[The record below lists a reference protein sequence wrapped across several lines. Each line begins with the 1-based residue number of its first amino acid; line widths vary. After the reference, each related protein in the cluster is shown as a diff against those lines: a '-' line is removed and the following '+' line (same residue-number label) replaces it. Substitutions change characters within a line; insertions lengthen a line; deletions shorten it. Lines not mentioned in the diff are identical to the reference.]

1 MTPEEAEAYLKWMTQ
16 RESTEGIRFQEL
28 IESDKDL
35 IKRLQTRL
43 TVQNHDTKTISMDV
57 WVDLMKAVVRDDKEI
72 KRLREGIEQAV
83 KLLNTD
89 ANATRE
95 LLKELIE

>member
-1 MTPEEAEAYLKWMTQ
+1 MIDTDKYEGRSKRTAWRTSWGEPYDELNWLKENDECNEVDVQVLADAPLLLAE
-16 RESTEGIRFQEL
+16 
-28 IESDKDL
+28 
-35 IKRLQTRL
+35 
-43 TVQNHDTKTISMDV
+43 V
-57 WVDLMKAVVRDDKEI
+57 

-95 LLKELIE
+95 LLKEMIE

>member
-1 MTPEEAEAYLKWMTQ
+1 MIDTDKYEGHTEEPWKTGGYDVQAIKVWTVEGLDETENWIQVPRADRLLAIDAPLLLAE
-16 RESTEGIRFQEL
+16 
-28 IESDKDL
+28 
-35 IKRLQTRL
+35 
-43 TVQNHDTKTISMDV
+43 V
-57 WVDLMKAVVRDDKEI
+57 

>member
-1 MTPEEAEAYLKWMTQ
+1 MIDTDKYEGHTLAEHWDF
-16 RESTEGIRFQEL
+16 SIWGITMPTGFDADAQ
-28 IESDKDL
+28 
-35 IKRLQTRL
+35 
-43 TVQNHDTKTISMDV
+43 
-57 WVDLMKAVVRDDKEI
+57 LMADAPLLLAEV

-95 LLKELIE
+95 LLKEMIE